1 MAAHDYTSRG
11 SRKAGSGV
19 LGAFIACRLGDR
31 VSNRISNYGETEGHV
46 NELARYLMENAYIDF
61 QGGITIEEVR
71 KFLRDEDSR
80 ESRALLSRLI
90 EDNGLDDLMVTIAD
104 CLKEYIRT
112 GINEDIVRAQLTTY
126 SDS

>member
-1 MAAHDYTSRG
+1 
-11 SRKAGSGV
+11 
-19 LGAFIACRLGDR
+19 
-31 VSNRISNYGETEGHV
+31 
-46 NELARYLMENAYIDF
+46 MENAYIDF

-90 EDNGLDDLMVTIAD
+90 EDNGMDDLMVTIAD
-104 CLKEYIRT
+104 CLKEFIRT
-112 GINEDIVRAQLTTY
+112 GITEDVVRAQLTSY

>member
-1 MAAHDYTSRG
+1 M
-11 SRKAGSGV
+11 
-19 LGAFIACRLGDR
+19 
-31 VSNRISNYGETEGHV
+31 

-90 EDNGLDDLMVTIAD
+90 EGNGMDDLMVTIAD
-104 CLKEYIRT
+104 CLKEHIRT
-112 GINEDIVRAQLTTY
+112 GINEEIVRTQLTSY

>member
-1 MAAHDYTSRG
+1 
-11 SRKAGSGV
+11 
-19 LGAFIACRLGDR
+19 
-31 VSNRISNYGETEGHV
+31 
-46 NELARYLMENAYIDF
+46 MENAYIDF

-90 EDNGLDDLMVTIAD
+90 EDKGMDDLMVTIAD
-104 CLKEYIRT
+104 CLKDYIRT
-112 GINEDIVRAQLTTY
+112 GINEDIVRAQLTSY

>member
-1 MAAHDYTSRG
+1 M
-11 SRKAGSGV
+11 
-19 LGAFIACRLGDR
+19 
-31 VSNRISNYGETEGHV
+31 

-90 EDNGLDDLMVTIAD
+90 EDNGMDDLMVTIAD
-104 CLKEYIRT
+104 CLKEFIRT
-112 GINEDIVRAQLTTY
+112 GITEDVVRAQLTSY

>member
-1 MAAHDYTSRG
+1 M
-11 SRKAGSGV
+11 
-19 LGAFIACRLGDR
+19 
-31 VSNRISNYGETEGHV
+31 

-104 CLKEYIRT
+104 CLKEYMRT
-112 GINEDIVRAQLTTY
+112 GVNEDIVRAQLTSY

>member
-1 MAAHDYTSRG
+1 M
-11 SRKAGSGV
+11 
-19 LGAFIACRLGDR
+19 
-31 VSNRISNYGETEGHV
+31 

-61 QGGITIEEVR
+61 QGGIMIEEVR

-104 CLKEYIRT
+104 CLKEYLRT
-112 GINEDIVRAQLTTY
+112 GINEDIVRAQLTSY

>member
-1 MAAHDYTSRG
+1 M
-11 SRKAGSGV
+11 
-19 LGAFIACRLGDR
+19 
-31 VSNRISNYGETEGHV
+31 

-90 EDNGLDDLMVTIAD
+90 EDNGMDDMMVTIAD
-104 CLKEYIRT
+104 CLKEYMRT
-112 GINEDIVRAQLTTY
+112 GINEDIVRAQLTSY

>member
-1 MAAHDYTSRG
+1 M
-11 SRKAGSGV
+11 
-19 LGAFIACRLGDR
+19 
-31 VSNRISNYGETEGHV
+31 EGHV

-90 EDNGLDDLMVTIAD
+90 EDDGMDELMVTIAD

-112 GINEDIVRAQLTTY
+112 GINEDIVKAQLITY
-126 SDS
+126 AES

>member
-1 MAAHDYTSRG
+1 M
-11 SRKAGSGV
+11 
-19 LGAFIACRLGDR
+19 
-31 VSNRISNYGETEGHV
+31 

-90 EDNGLDDLMVTIAD
+90 EDNGMDDLMVTIAD
-104 CLKEYIRT
+104 CLKDYIRT
-112 GINEDIVRAQLTTY
+112 GITEDIVRAQLTSY

>member
-1 MAAHDYTSRG
+1 M
-11 SRKAGSGV
+11 
-19 LGAFIACRLGDR
+19 
-31 VSNRISNYGETEGHV
+31 

-90 EDNGLDDLMVTIAD
+90 DDNGMDDMMVTIAD
-104 CLKEYIRT
+104 CLKEYMRT
-112 GINEDIVRAQLTTY
+112 GINEDIVRAQLTSY

>member
-1 MAAHDYTSRG
+1 M
-11 SRKAGSGV
+11 
-19 LGAFIACRLGDR
+19 
-31 VSNRISNYGETEGHV
+31 

-90 EDNGLDDLMVTIAD
+90 EGNGMDDLMVTIAD

-112 GINEDIVRAQLTTY
+112 GITEDIVRAQLTSY

>member
-1 MAAHDYTSRG
+1 
-11 SRKAGSGV
+11 
-19 LGAFIACRLGDR
+19 
-31 VSNRISNYGETEGHV
+31 
-46 NELARYLMENAYIDF
+46 MENAIIDF

-90 EDNGLDDLMVTIAD
+90 EDNGLDDLMITIAD
-104 CLKEYIRT
+104 CLKEYLRT
-112 GINEDIVRAQLTTY
+112 GINEDIVRAQLTSY

>member
-1 MAAHDYTSRG
+1 M
-11 SRKAGSGV
+11 
-19 LGAFIACRLGDR
+19 
-31 VSNRISNYGETEGHV
+31 

-90 EDNGLDDLMVTIAD
+90 EGNGMDDLMVTIAD
-104 CLKEYIRT
+104 CLKEHIRT
-112 GINEDIVRAQLTTY
+112 GINEEIVRAQLTSY

>member
-1 MAAHDYTSRG
+1 MNG
-11 SRKAGSGV
+11 
-19 LGAFIACRLGDR
+19 
-31 VSNRISNYGETEGHV
+31 
-46 NELARYLMENAYIDF
+46 LARYLMENAYIDF

-90 EDNGLDDLMVTIAD
+90 EDNGMDDLMVTIAD

-112 GINEDIVRAQLTTY
+112 GITEDIVRAQLTSY

>member
-1 MAAHDYTSRG
+1 MTKS
-11 SRKAGSGV
+11 
-19 LGAFIACRLGDR
+19 GDR
-31 VSNRISNYGETEGHV
+31 EGYV

-61 QGGITIEEVR
+61 QGGTTIEEVR

-90 EDNGLDDLMVTIAD
+90 EDNGMDDLMVTIAD

-112 GINEDIVRAQLTTY
+112 GINEDIVRSQLITY
-126 SDS
+126 SES

>member
-1 MAAHDYTSRG
+1 M
-11 SRKAGSGV
+11 
-19 LGAFIACRLGDR
+19 
-31 VSNRISNYGETEGHV
+31 

-90 EDNGLDDLMVTIAD
+90 EANGMDDLMVTIAD
-104 CLKEYIRT
+104 CLKEHIRT
-112 GINEDIVRAQLTTY
+112 GINEDIVRAQLSSY

>member
-1 MAAHDYTSRG
+1 
-11 SRKAGSGV
+11 
-19 LGAFIACRLGDR
+19 
-31 VSNRISNYGETEGHV
+31 
-46 NELARYLMENAYIDF
+46 MENAYIDF
-61 QGGITIEEVR
+61 QGGITIEDVR

-90 EDNGLDDLMVTIAD
+90 EDNGMNDLMVTIAD

-112 GINEDIVRAQLTTY
+112 GINEDIVRAQLTSY

>member
-1 MAAHDYTSRG
+1 MAGHDGMTRRR
-11 SRKAGSGV
+11 RKA
-19 LGAFIACRLGDR
+19 AFRPLSLAVCGIGCLIDDTARQ
-31 VSNRISNYGETEGHV
+31 TEGYV

-90 EDNGLDDLMVTIAD
+90 EDDGMDDLMVTIAD

-112 GINEDIVRAQLTTY
+112 GINEEIVKAQLVTY
-126 SDS
+126 SES